1 MGRQITFH
9 MLQRDEEE
17 FFRFLASQH
26 DVFATAWT
34 SDSSEVLR
42 SESPAQEKDS
52 LAVWEPHPETF
63 RARKRIVRDDG
74 SVVYEF
80 DRQISVLE
88 FSPSGLIDHEGVP
101 ALLQGRL
108 YSFLSEMDAETVG
121 LFRTANKWIRRSFQ
135 PCPYELLG
143 GYIGPEAMRWHRDGG
158 VILPMFNPP
167 ATQAWEEFIKNQHP
181 ESERFQNKVLR

>member
-9 MLQRDEEE
+9 MLQKDKEE
-17 FFRFLASQH
+17 FFRFLASRH

-34 SDSSEVLR
+34 SDSSEVTR
-42 SESPAQEKDS
+42 SKSPAHEKGS
-52 LAVWEPHPETF
+52 LAVWEP
-63 RARKRIVRDDG
+63 RSGALRVRKRIVRDDG

-88 FSPSGLIDHEGVP
+88 FNPSDLVTHEGVP

-108 YSFLSEMDAETVG
+108 YSFLNDMEVETVD
-121 LFRTANKWIRRSFQ
+121 LFRTASQWIRRSFE

-143 GYIGPEAMRWHRDGG
+143 GYIGPAAMRWHRDGG

-167 ATQAWEEFIKNQHP
+167 ATQAWEDFIRSQAGD
-181 ESERFQNKVLR
+181 RGLRDPD